1 MVEGGGDEDM
11 GDEEKKE
18 IRQRLVQLLRQRIK
32 SKLEKELK
40 LIMDVNDNEVI
51 KQMTSQITQ
60 KIFNERKKISR
71 IFAFQKII
79 LIATLFLSLFLS
91 YCYLVSYFVDHLPYI
106 KIIRNNNTPTIA
118 SVIPSIFMVM
128 ICMTI
133 ICCCTYISGKLR
145 YRNKKIENVIIN
157 ANKELKAKNNNLT
170 IENEKLKQKNR
181 ELEENAKPFR
191 LAQSHERIKFITT
204 ICCIIAFIGLLC
216 LYWYFQDKFALK
228 LTFENVDFEK
238 SGLTSDYA
246 KLILILTTKIPFLIF
261 LFVGI
266 LICKRFFKSWDEKI
280 ELNALMQYK
289 DTISD
294 PVKRDELMMTLA
306 PNYFGT
312 KRGSFGSKRYKRSEY
327 EFIKA
332 LRKKHC
338 SVMQILPVL
347 Y

>member
-1 MVEGGGDEDM
+1 MSDE
-11 GDEEKKE
+11 EEKK
-18 IRQRLVQLLRQRIK
+18 IRQRLVQLLRQRMEQIGK
-32 SKLEKELK
+32 QELK
-40 LIMDVNDNEVI
+40 LIMDVNNNEVI
-51 KQMTSQITQ
+51 KQMISHLDSIITR
-60 KIFNERKKISR
+60 KIFNERKKLSR
-71 IFAFQKII
+71 IFAVRII
-79 LIATLFLSLFLS
+79 LLTAPFLLFL
-91 YCYLVSYFVDHLPYI
+91 YYYHVDYPLDI
-106 KIIRNNNTPTIA
+106 KNIRNNYTPTIVSA
-118 SVIPSIFMVM
+118 ISLILMTM
-128 ICMTI
+128 ICFYV
-133 ICCCTYISGKLR
+133 CSEKRC
-145 YRNKKIENVIIN
+145 YRNEKIENVIIN
-157 ANKELKAKNNNLT
+157 TNKELKAKNNNLT

-204 ICCIIAFIGLLC
+204 ICCIIAFIALLFV
-216 LYWYFQDKFALK
+216 YWKFQDKFALK
-228 LTFENVDFEK
+228 LTFENVDFSQ

-312 KRGSFGSKRYKRSEY
+312 KRGNFGSKRCKRSEY
-327 EFIKA
+327 EFIKDCFLKMIPTLNINA
-332 LRKKHC
+332 GGGSNNGNNGGQNGGQTH
-338 SVMQILPVL
+338 
-347 Y
+347 

>member
-1 MVEGGGDEDM
+1 M

-18 IRQRLVQLLRQRIK
+18 ISQRF
-32 SKLEKELK
+32 
-40 LIMDVNDNEVI
+40 
-51 KQMTSQITQ
+51 Q
-60 KIFNERKKISR
+60 KIFNEEKKLSL
-71 IFAFQKII
+71 IFTFQKII
-79 LIATLFLSLFLS
+79 LIALPSFLLLFLFRHYLFNYLS
-91 YCYLVSYFVDHLPYI
+91 DI
-106 KIIRNNNTPTIA
+106 KNIRNNDTLKIA
-118 SVIPSIFMVM
+118 VEITSTFIM
-128 ICMTI
+128 
-133 ICCCTYISGKLR
+133 ICCCCAFVFLEQR
-145 YRNKKIENVIIN
+145 YRNEKIENVIIN
-157 ANKELKAKNNNLT
+157 ENKELKAKNNNLI

-294 PVKRDELMMTLA
+294 PVTQDALMVALA

-312 KRGSFGSKRYKRSEY
+312 KRNRRSDNNFMEKLLLKM
-327 EFIKA
+327 IPTLNINA
-332 LRKKHC
+332 GGGNGNGNNGG
-338 SVMQILPVL
+338 QNGGQNP
-347 Y
+347 